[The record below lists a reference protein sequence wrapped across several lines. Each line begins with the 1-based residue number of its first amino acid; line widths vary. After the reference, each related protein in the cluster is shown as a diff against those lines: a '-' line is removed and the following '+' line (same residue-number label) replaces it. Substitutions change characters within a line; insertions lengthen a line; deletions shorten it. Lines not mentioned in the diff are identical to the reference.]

1 MGRRDKPSLSDIFTI
16 VGGALIGAALGFVLS
31 EELGRVNSARIRRAA
46 KRLRGKE
53 SAARAARPGRWTAED
68 AERLEARVLDAL
80 NRHVVLARRAIR
92 VAVLGLGL
100 VELTGRV
107 SHTAEVALAGD
118 VVAEVEGVD
127 TVLNHLLVQGV
138 DQTSVAVPGP
148 TAPRAA
154 RS

>member
-1 MGRRDKPSLSDIFTI
+1 MKRRSEFTFSDVLTLI
-16 VGGALIGAALGFVLS
+16 GGALIGAALGFVIS
-31 EELGRVNSARIRRAA
+31 EETGRVNSARIRRAA
-46 KRLRGKE
+46 QRLKRKDG
-53 SAARAARPGRWTAED
+53 SAGARPGHWTAED
-68 AERLEARVLDAL
+68 AERLEAHVLDAL

-118 VVAEVEGVD
+118 VVQEVDGVQ
-127 TVLNHLLVQGV
+127 TVLNHLLVEGV

>member
-1 MGRRDKPSLSDIFTI
+1 MKRRDELSFSDILTV
-16 VGGALIGAALGFVLS
+16 VGGALIGAALGYVIS
-31 EELGRVNSARIRRAA
+31 EELGRVNTARIRRAA
-46 KRLRGKE
+46 NRMR
-53 SAARAARPGRWTAED
+53 SRDAATVRPGRWTVED

-100 VELTGRV
+100 VEVTGRV
-107 SHTAEVALAGD
+107 THTAEVALAGD
-118 VVAEVEGVD
+118 VVAEVDGVR
-127 TVLNHLLVQGV
+127 TVLNHLLVEGV
-138 DQTSVAVPGP
+138 DQTSVAVSGP

>member
-1 MGRRDKPSLSDIFTI
+1 MKRRGEFTLSDILTL
-16 VGGALIGAALGFVLS
+16 VGGALIGAALGFVVS
-31 EELGRVNSARIRRAA
+31 EEMGRVNSARIRRAA
-46 KRLRGKE
+46 RRLSGKNG
-53 SAARAARPGRWTAED
+53 SAQVKPGRWSAED

-107 SHTAEVALAGD
+107 THTAEVALAGD
-118 VVAEVEGVD
+118 VVAEVEGVQ
-127 TVLNHLLVQGV
+127 TVLNHLLVEGV

-148 TAPRAA
+148 SAPRAA